1 MHVGH
6 LPLTALEP
14 NLRRN
19 QGGAFRKDR
28 QLQLRHAS
36 ILPSPSLSRKRTG
49 GQLIFQNGSQNHG
62 MRSGVLNVRGLRKH
76 CTGAFLGGAA
86 GDSCGGC
93 CAIKPA
99 AICNAYL
106 AWKRGDFSP
115 FISWQVETAVRPIRV
130 ESCCTHNC
138 QSE

>member
-1 MHVGH
+1 MHVRH
-6 LPLTALEP
+6 PPLTALEP

-62 MRSGVLNVRGLRKH
+62 MRSGVLMFWKSI
-76 CTGAFLGGAA
+76 CTAGGFASLSLSLSLSLSFSLSLSGFSSSLSGAIGEGT
-86 GDSCGGC
+86 
-93 CAIKPA
+93 
-99 AICNAYL
+99 
-106 AWKRGDFSP
+106 P
-115 FISWQVETAVRPIRV
+115 FFNTTA
-130 ESCCTHNC
+130 
-138 QSE
+138 

>member
-62 MRSGVLNVRGLRKH
+62 MRSGVLNVDSFTASRKDF
-76 CTGAFLGGAA
+76 TSLAGAYAASNFNFFLA
-86 GDSCGGC
+86 D
-93 CAIKPA
+93 
-99 AICNAYL
+99 NHL
-106 AWKRGDFSP
+106 LN
-115 FISWQVETAVRPIRV
+115 E
-130 ESCCTHNC
+130 
-138 QSE
+138 

>member
-62 MRSGVLNVRGLRKH
+62 MRSGVLNVMIIRELPF
-76 CTGAFLGGAA
+76 TDNSAA
-86 GDSCGGC
+86 GSRGC
-93 CAIKPA
+93 PQTGMSDT
-99 AICNAYL
+99 
-106 AWKRGDFSP
+106 W
-115 FISWQVETAVRPIRV
+115 
-130 ESCCTHNC
+130 
-138 QSE
+138 

>member
-62 MRSGVLNVRGLRKH
+62 MRSGVLKVCSASDPSEEVLGVL
-76 CTGAFLGGAA
+76 TVSAMMGSPVGQAFA
-86 GDSCGGC
+86 
-93 CAIKPA
+93 PA
-99 AICNAYL
+99 L
-106 AWKRGDFSP
+106 
-115 FISWQVETAVRPIRV
+115 
-130 ESCCTHNC
+130 
-138 QSE
+138 

>member
-28 QLQLRHAS
+28 QLQLRHES

-62 MRSGVLNVRGLRKH
+62 MRSGVLKLLRSPPRPQVAP
-76 CTGAFLGGAA
+76 TIPPATPPPDQRA
-86 GDSCGGC
+86 S
-93 CAIKPA
+93 PA
-99 AICNAYL
+99 APA
-106 AWKRGDFSP
+106 
-115 FISWQVETAVRPIRV
+115 
-130 ESCCTHNC
+130 H
-138 QSE
+138 

>member
-36 ILPSPSLSRKRTG
+36 ILPSPCLSRKRTG

-62 MRSGVLNVRGLRKH
+62 MRSGVLK
-76 CTGAFLGGAA
+76 
-86 GDSCGGC
+86 
-93 CAIKPA
+93 
-99 AICNAYL
+99 
-106 AWKRGDFSP
+106 
-115 FISWQVETAVRPIRV
+115 V
-130 ESCCTHNC
+130 ESSRSPGEPIHWTTWLADSALALTVTSDDAFTC
-138 QSE
+138 SV

>member
-1 MHVGH
+1 MIRRPPRSTLFPYTTLFRSLASEISKRRHVLLRMLEYGQVSMHVGH

-36 ILPSPSLSRKRTG
+36 ILPSPCLSRKRTG

-62 MRSGVLNVRGLRKH
+62 MRSGVLKLP
-76 CTGAFLGGAA
+76 LPESWGAA
-86 GDSCGGC
+86 NPC
-93 CAIKPA
+93 
-99 AICNAYL
+99 
-106 AWKRGDFSP
+106 FSHLHFTP
-115 FISWQVETAVRPIRV
+115 
-130 ESCCTHNC
+130 
-138 QSE
+138 

>member
-62 MRSGVLNVRGLRKH
+62 MRSGVLKVIRLRRWTH
-76 CTGAFLGGAA
+76 PTNDAEDLLQRSALRITDFERDPELGVLILEKNSG
-86 GDSCGGC
+86 
-93 CAIKPA
+93 
-99 AICNAYL
+99 
-106 AWKRGDFSP
+106 
-115 FISWQVETAVRPIRV
+115 
-130 ESCCTHNC
+130 
-138 QSE
+138 